1 MGHVSV
7 ASTAYYL
14 ALVEPIAEAASLRF
28 ACHCR
33 DVLAAVSGEGGDR

>member
-14 ALVEPIAEAASLRF
+14 ALVEPIAEAASARF
-28 ACHCR
+28 NSHWR
-33 DVLAAVSGEGGDR
+33 KVTRSIGRTR